1 MRAGYKAPPSRLLR
15 LKIIIPLILCPNLC
29 LRVAGWD
36 FLRNGKR
43 RLNLGKRGRG

>member
-29 LRVAGWD
+29 LESGGRGFRGTVG
-36 FLRNGKR
+36 NV
-43 RLNLGKRGRG
+43 NLGKQGQWW